1 MSLPLVSSTSTD
13 VALPQAPSGITG
25 QGVQNQSFYQTFNK
39 VTATL
44 NSMQLAFSDYQWSI
58 TPFGLVRNSSGIKSI
73 TYPNGTLTSKHFIEA
88 SVTGNPGDNI
98 ILGLPFI
105 DLTLNTIN
113 LTFTNPAN
121 IDATSNS
128 FTVIVRIT
136 TIAYSA
142 S

>member
-1 MSLPLVSSTSTD
+1 MALTSGSTTSGQ
-13 VALPQAPSGITG
+13 VVQNPAGITD
-25 QGVQNQSFYQTFNK
+25 QKIQNSSFAKAIN
-39 VTATL
+39 
-44 NSMQLAFSDYQWSI
+44 NSIQLAFSDYQWSI
-58 TPFGLVRNSSGIKSI
+58 TPFGLARNSSGVKNI